1 MSFLSEAYEF
11 VSQAE
16 AFRKT
21 KVSQSKI
28 SEVCN
33 GNRLTA
39 GGFFGKKQSKS
50 KFKDLKGFNKNK
62 CQIN

>member
-1 MSFLSEAYEF
+1 MQQIKKVLFSIQQYCKNGIKLINEF

-39 GGFFGKKQSKS
+39 GGFFWKKTIK
-50 KFKDLKGFNKNK
+50 
-62 CQIN
+62 I